1 LIKKR
6 ILTYNIKNFDDF
18 KMPYEILEKKELGRS
33 GLLFEMVIKTPL
45 IADKA
50 YAGNFILLRINET
63 GERFPLTIADYDREK
78 GTITIAFQVVGKST
92 KLLSHQN
99 VGDKILDVVG
109 PLGNR
114 IHIEKYDY
122 PVVIIGGG
130 VGIAPC
136 FPQVKELKE
145 AGNKII
151 TIMGARNTGLL
162 FWREKMRS
170 VSNELIICTDDGTEG
185 IEGNVTVPLKELLKR
200 EKLSIVIAIGPLIM
214 MKYAALTTNGSG
226 DLPKVKTYVSLNTIM
241 IDGTGMCGGCRFST
255 IDENIKFACVDGPD
269 VDGHIVDFDNLLK
282 RANRFLDQEK
292 ESLECYDEECRALE
306 KFKSEVS

>member
-1 LIKKR
+1 
-6 ILTYNIKNFDDF
+6 
-18 KMPYEILEKKELGRS
+18 MPYEILEKKELGTS

-45 IADKA
+45 IAQKA
-50 YAGNFILLRINET
+50 YAGNFLLLRINET
-63 GERFPLTIADYDREK
+63 GERFPLTIADYDREQ

-99 VGDKILDVVG
+99 VGDKILDIVG

-114 IHIEKYDY
+114 IHIEKYEY

-130 VGIAPC
+130 VGIAEC
-136 FPQVKELKE
+136 FPQAKELKE
-145 AGNKII
+145 AGNTVI

-162 FWREKMRS
+162 FWREKIGS
-170 VSNELIICTDDGTEG
+170 VSDELIICTDDGTEG
-185 IEGNVTVPLKELLKR
+185 IEGNVTVPLKELLGR

-214 MKYAALTTNGSG
+214 MKYVALTTNGSG

-255 IDENIKFACVDGPD
+255 LDGDIQFACVDGPD
-269 VDGHIVDFDNLLK
+269 VDGHNVDFDNLLNRAK
-282 RANRFLDQEK
+282 RFVDQEK
-292 ESLECYDEECRALE
+292 ESLECYDRECKALR
-306 KFKSEVS
+306 KFESESS